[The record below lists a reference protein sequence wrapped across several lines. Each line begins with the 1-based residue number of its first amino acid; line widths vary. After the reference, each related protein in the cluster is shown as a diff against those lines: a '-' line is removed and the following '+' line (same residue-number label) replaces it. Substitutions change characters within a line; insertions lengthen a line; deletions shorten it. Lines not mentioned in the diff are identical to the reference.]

1 MITEEMLYSDLIPG
15 LGERALPMLF
25 ARLRMAAETGNRYVT
40 GQIVKGIACIGGSDG
55 GVKAIEMLNDPS
67 PGVQRAGML
76 LLAESPNALALERLW
91 ELHCQG
97 QADPTPFLS
106 EHEQDFVLYE
116 DSYGALRSCCRLNPA
131 WLETAIAKANPATE
145 PVHDLAYLVSG
156 LNDDGA
162 MWKRC
167 KENLRTKVPVSKER
181 SLAMNIL
188 HYQDKDEIEWL
199 LDRVSRADDL
209 VGPVAFQALVQI
221 DESLALDH
229 LTDVPERELYCTR
242 HWFLPDLLMRRPR
255 ETRERLLHC
264 LQEHPNPW
272 QFAHVFQGV
281 ENAID
286 VSILNILLD
295 TLEPLLRTEIEH
307 GLPENQGSVVWSC
320 EFVAQLTDLELLNCL
335 RQRRNTAF
343 EKALVDWLLW
353 RGPQNSGFV
362 EHDKQNALGVLS
374 KIGGN
379 GLATVVNDWLT
390 RGNRYSRLDAMKLS
404 ARGWTPETMQLL
416 RERSLGDELWEG
428 RPIEQG
434 YAADALATM
443 GDWQDVVRFLVQWGI
458 DTLTRATDHRRSVE
472 RLDDIAMLPA
482 TEKAT
487 SNQLLEPG
495 VAMALAFGHRDECLG
510 MIHDTLAASNPDS
523 ESSHACVIAM
533 WWIADTTDN
542 AVPLLTRQLSV
553 PSQRHNVTNALLI
566 NHTDA
571 AITVL
576 LQHIRK
582 EYDWQVAAI
591 LLNDERV
598 RDEVMPL
605 VKKSL
610 LTGHS
615 INSETELHHLLRRVR
630 DAATLTALF
639 SDVDV
644 QEVVRQQATCQE
656 GSFWCVGTKATAV
669 EALAM
674 VDSRAAYAAAL
685 AALQND
691 GSHDREMYPYLMA
704 QIDANRS
711 VRDLI
716 EQAQTERHTSV
727 LWSIARALSK
737 TDCLE
742 AVRMLITSMSPKE
755 REVGC
760 KLCIHGEFGEALEE
774 SLRHLLKDPMSDVA
788 CAAREALEVIESRQN
803 TNRLLKAILDETD
816 HSHRWSLLDAL
827 IASADP
833 GDERQ
838 PWPEWASRIVDT
850 LPFVMRR
857 HLSEGID
864 KRRKDVREEANKRDR

>member
-25 ARLRMAAETGNRYVT
+25 ARLRMAAEAGDSYVARRV
-40 GQIVKGIACIGGSDG
+40 VKGIACIRGSNGGTE
-55 GVKAIEMLNDPS
+55 AIKLLNDPL
-67 PGVQRAGML
+67 PRVQRAGML
-76 LLAESPNALALERLW
+76 LLAEIPNALALDRLW

-106 EHEQDFVLYE
+106 EDEQDFVLYE
-116 DSYGALRSCCRLNPA
+116 DSYGALRSCSRLNPA
-131 WLETAIAKANPATE
+131 WLETAIAKANPAAE

-156 LNDDGA
+156 LDDDGA

-229 LTDVPERELYCTR
+229 LTDVPERELYCTM
-242 HWFLPDLLMRRPR
+242 HWFLPDLLMRRPK
-255 ETRERLLHC
+255 ETRDRLLHC
-264 LQEHPNPW
+264 LQEHSNPW
-272 QFAHVFQGV
+272 QFARVFQGV

-286 VSILNILLD
+286 VPILNVLLD

-307 GLPENQGSVVWSC
+307 GLPKNQGSIVWSC
-320 EFVAQLTDLELLNCL
+320 EFLAKLTDLELLNCL
-335 RQRRNTAF
+335 RQRRDTAF

-379 GLATVVNDWLT
+379 GLATVVNDWLI
-390 RGNRYSRLDAMKLS
+390 RGNRHSRLDAMKLS
-404 ARGWTPETMQLL
+404 ARGWTPETVQLL
-416 RERSLGDELWEG
+416 RERSLSDELWDG

-434 YAADALATM
+434 YAADALAVM
-443 GDWQDVVRFLVQWGI
+443 GEWQDVVRFQVRWGLH
-458 DTLTRATDHRRSVE
+458 TLNRATDHRRNVE
-472 RLDDIAMLPA
+472 RLDDITMLPA
-482 TEKAT
+482 TEKAI

-495 VAMALAFGHRDECLG
+495 VAMALAFGRRDDFLG
-510 MIHDTLAASNPDS
+510 MIHDTLAASNP
-523 ESSHACVIAM
+523 ETEISHACVIAM

-553 PSQRHNVTNALLI
+553 PSQRHNVTNALLT

-571 AITVL
+571 AVTAL

-610 LTGHS
+610 LNGQS

-630 DAATLTALF
+630 NAAILTAIF
-639 SDVDV
+639 SDSDV
-644 QEVVRQQATCQE
+644 QELIRQQATCQE
-656 GSFWCVGTKATAV
+656 GSFWYVGTKATAV
-669 EALAM
+669 EALA
-674 VDSRAAYAAAL
+674 VIDPPAAYAAAL

-691 GSHDREMYPYLMA
+691 SSHDREMYPYLMI
-704 QIDANRS
+704 QIDVNRGI
-711 VRDLI
+711 RDLVK
-716 EQAQTERHTSV
+716 QAQAERHTSV
-727 LWSIARALSK
+727 FWAIARALSK

-742 AVRMLITSMSPKE
+742 VIRTLIVSASSKE

-760 KLCIHGEFGEALEE
+760 KVCIHGECGEALEE
-774 SLRHLLKDPMSDVA
+774 SLWHLLKDPASDVA
-788 CAAREALEVIESRQN
+788 RAAREALEAIEARRN
-803 TNRLLKAILDETD
+803 TERLLQAISEETD
-816 HSHRWSLLDAL
+816 HSQRWSLLDAL

-838 PWPEWASRIVDT
+838 PWPAWASKIVDT
-850 LPFVMRR
+850 MPFAMRR
-857 HLSEGID
+857 YLGEGID
-864 KRRKDVREEANKRDR
+864 KRRKDVREDAKKQDR

>member
-1 MITEEMLYSDLIPG
+1 
-15 LGERALPMLF
+15 
-25 ARLRMAAETGNRYVT
+25 MAAEAGNRYVT
-40 GQIVKGIACIGGSDG
+40 RQIVKGIACISGGDG
-55 GVKAIEMLNDPS
+55 GVKAIEMLSDSS

-76 LLAESPNALALERLW
+76 LLADSPNALALDRLW

-116 DSYGALRSCCRLNPA
+116 DSYGALRSCSRLDPA
-131 WLETAIAKANPATE
+131 WLETAIARANPATE

-156 LNDDGA
+156 LDDDGA
-162 MWKRC
+162 MWRRC
-167 KENLRTKVPVSKER
+167 KENLRMKVPVSKER
-181 SLAMNIL
+181 SLALNIL
-188 HYQDKDEIEWL
+188 HYQDKDETEWL

-221 DESLALDH
+221 DENLALDH
-229 LTDVPERELYCTR
+229 MTDVPEQELYCTR
-242 HWFLPDLLMRRPR
+242 HWFLPDLLIRRPR
-255 ETRERLLHC
+255 ETRERLLRCIH
-264 LQEHPNPW
+264 EHPSPW
-272 QFAHVFQGV
+272 QFAAVFEGV
-281 ENAID
+281 ENAIN
-286 VSILNILLD
+286 VPILNVLLD

-320 EFVAQLTDLELLNCL
+320 EFVAKLTDRELLTCL

-390 RGNRYSRLDAMKLS
+390 RGNRHSRLDAMKLS
-404 ARGWTPETMQLL
+404 ARGWTTETVQLL
-416 RERSLGDELWEG
+416 RERSLSDELWDG

-443 GDWQDVVRFLVQWGI
+443 GEWRDVVRFQVRWGLH
-458 DTLTRATDHRRSVE
+458 TLNRATDHRWSVE

-482 TEKAT
+482 TEKAK

-495 VAMALAFGHRDECLG
+495 VAMALALGHRDEFLG
-510 MIHDTLAASNPDS
+510 LIHDTLAASTPDS

-542 AVPLLTRQLSV
+542 AVSLLTRQLSV
-553 PSQRHNVTNALLI
+553 PSQRHSVTNALLV
-566 NHTDA
+566 NRTDA
-571 AITVL
+571 AAAAL

-591 LLNDERV
+591 LLNDDRV

-610 LTGHS
+610 STGHS

-639 SDVDV
+639 SDADV
-644 QEVVRQQATCQE
+644 QEALRQRATCQE
-656 GSFWCVGTKATAV
+656 GSFWYVGTKATAV
-669 EALAM
+669 EALAV
-674 VDSRAAYAAAL
+674 VDPSAAYAGAL

-691 GSHDREMYPYLMA
+691 SSHDREMYPYLMT

-711 VRDLI
+711 TCDLI
-716 EQAQTERHTSV
+716 EQAQAEQHTSV
-727 LWSIARALSK
+727 FWAIARALSK
-737 TDCLE
+737 TNCLE
-742 AVRMLITSMSPKE
+742 AIKTLIASVSSKE
-755 REVGC
+755 REVGS
-760 KLCIHGEFGEALEE
+760 KLCIHGESGEALEE
-774 SLRHLLKDPMSDVA
+774 SLRHLLKDPTSGVA
-788 CAAREALEVIESRQN
+788 RAAREALEAIESRRN
-803 TNRLLKAILDETD
+803 TNQLLRAISEETD
-816 HSHRWSLLDAL
+816 HSYRWALLDAL

-838 PWPEWASRIVDT
+838 PWPEWASRAVDT
-850 LPFVMRR
+850 LPFAMRR
-857 HLSEGID
+857 YLGEGIA
-864 KRRKDVREEANKRDR
+864 KRRKDIRDEANRRER